1 MIKYIFPISGTR
13 TPAPPS
19 VRRKME
25 ILRLILKVTQTIYY
39 CLQKPSQLML
49 ILTSQLIGMINH

>member
-25 ILRLILKVTQTIYY
+25 TLRPILKVTSAQTIYY
-39 CLQKPSQLML
+39 CLQKPSQLMS
-49 ILTSQLIGMINH
+49 ILTSQ